1 MPAGPHLSPAGE
13 WAASVTTFQR
23 PWEDV
28 LGGTFAHIY
37 TRDAALAP
45 RARTSERCPACLW
58 RPDGSRH
65 LSAACAVTRT
75 HVLSVAPLLA
85 TVRDA

>member
-1 MPAGPHLSPAGE
+1 MLFG
-13 WAASVTTFQR
+13 
-23 PWEDV
+23 
-28 LGGTFAHIY
+28 LGGTFAHY

-45 RARTSERCPACLW
+45 RARTSERFPACLW

-75 HVLSVAPLLA
+75 HVLSVGPARAGGYWGLELA
-85 TVRDA
+85 TVDA